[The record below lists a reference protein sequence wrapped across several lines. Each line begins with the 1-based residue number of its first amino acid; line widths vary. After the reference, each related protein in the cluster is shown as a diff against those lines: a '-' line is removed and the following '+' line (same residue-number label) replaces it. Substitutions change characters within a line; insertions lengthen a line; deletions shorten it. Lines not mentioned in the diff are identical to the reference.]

1 MAMDLAPQG
10 FMHTAKSR
18 PLCTMQKLVEAFR
31 HPPLIFGT
39 ASPPGLEADH
49 EARDWSLA
57 TQDIQCILDIRQ
69 VSPETLLSK
78 LEATARFIQLH
89 ELRLCG
95 NPWLHVM
102 RFQNIASVS
111 YVIHL
116 DLDQEDANTWNERFH
131 SMLASQDLLD
141 LPLYI
146 NLRERG
152 PSR

>member
-1 MAMDLAPQG
+1 MAMDLAAQG
-10 FMHTAKSR
+10 FKHTAKSK
-18 PLCTMQKLVEAFR
+18 PICTIQKLAEALQ
-31 HPPLIFGT
+31 HPPSIFGT
-39 ASPPGLEADH
+39 ASPSDLEADH
-49 EARDWSLA
+49 EERDWSLA
-57 TQDIQCILDIRQ
+57 TRDIQDILEVRQ
-69 VSPETLLSK
+69 VSPQALLSK
-78 LEATARFIQLH
+78 LKATARFVQLH

-102 RFQNIASVS
+102 RFQNVASIS

-141 LPLYI
+141 LPLHI

-152 PSR
+152 PRR